1 MRRLLILLA
10 LLCLAVPANAT
21 PAIVHSNLSTTSTTI
36 SSTTA
41 GDGFV
46 LITGSASTPT
56 AAAITGGDSMTKW
69 GCLPTSVS
77 SQHRCVFYPKQ
88 ETSGGHTAFS
98 CTGCGTVNAYTWA
111 EISGQ
116 DTATFIDHVIPCFE
130 PSTVPWSYGTDGTTP
145 TVEQCR
151 YDPGFSSEVV
161 LYGADVTG
169 TCASAAGTGA
179 TWSTSVASGGNPG
192 GSAISSGFG
201 QLTFTPAVASCGV
214 GNAIMLGIIG
224 AGATQSST
232 CAWDIGYHDY
242 GAQITT
248 GSSMTVSANFE
259 QSGNLILTAG
269 YVLAGATGVSVSDG
283 TDSFTQSFS
292 GTSSSDTGQVFLHYL
307 LGNTVTGAQTITATI
322 TGSHSN
328 AQIGYAEFIPSAK
341 CTMAHDADSSVGT
354 GSGATAN
361 TPSITATAG
370 ALEWIYTAAGSGTH
384 VSHTN
389 SPWVCNVFA
398 LAGETGDCTY
408 VNSRNAFG
416 YVLSATGSA
425 TANNMSTTTGT
436 WQAGASSFKLTP
448 TGAGAVEIPRR
459 RFGAF

>member
-1 MRRLLILLA
+1 
-10 LLCLAVPANAT
+10 
-21 PAIVHSNLSTTSTTI
+21 
-36 SSTTA
+36 
-41 GDGFV
+41 
-46 LITGSASTPT
+46 
-56 AAAITGGDSMTKW
+56 
-69 GCLPTSVS
+69 
-77 SQHRCVFYPKQ
+77 
-88 ETSGGHTAFS
+88 
-98 CTGCGTVNAYTWA
+98 
-111 EISGQ
+111 
-116 DTATFIDHVIPCFE
+116 
-130 PSTVPWSYGTDGTTP
+130 YGTDGTRSQKC
-145 TVEQCR
+145 V
-151 YDPGFSSEVV
+151 YNPGFSSEAV
-161 LYGADVTG
+161 LFGADVTG

-201 QLTFTPAVASCGV
+201 QLTFTPAVASCGG

-248 GSSMTVSANFE
+248 GASMTVAANFE
-259 QSGNLILTAG
+259 QANNLILTAG

-283 TDSFTQSFS
+283 TDSFTQSFA
-292 GTSSSDTGQVFLHYL
+292 GTSDASTGEVFLHYL

-370 ALEWIYTAAGSGTH
+370 ALEWMYTAAGSGTH
-384 VSHTN
+384 VSFTN
-389 SPWVCNVFA
+389 SPWVCTQFRGA
-398 LAGETGDCTY
+398 SETLDCTY
-408 VNSRNAFG
+408 VSSRNAFG
-416 YVLSATGSA
+416 YVLSASGSS
-425 TANNMSTTTGT
+425 TANNMTTTTGP
-436 WQAGASSFKLTP
+436 WQAGASSFTLMP
-448 TGAGAVEIPRR
+448 TGGGSSIVPQVFVLRP
-459 RFGAF
+459 